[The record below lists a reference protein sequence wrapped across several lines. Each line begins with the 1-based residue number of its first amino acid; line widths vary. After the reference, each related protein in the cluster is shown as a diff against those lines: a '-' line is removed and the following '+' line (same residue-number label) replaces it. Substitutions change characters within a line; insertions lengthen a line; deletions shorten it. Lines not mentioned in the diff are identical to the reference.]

1 MADYA
6 PKSHGITI
14 LKHGVSRAKSRKT
27 KNEKL
32 EGDLLV
38 SLPMSKAEEIIASDT
53 GFRKRAKSCRQTA
66 EELEWIL
73 NTEFLSPLML
83 RKVRKLAN
91 NLVVRTSA
99 IELL

>member
-6 PKSHGITI
+6 PKSHGITL
-14 LKHGVSRAKSRKT
+14 LKHGVSRAKARKT
-27 KNEKL
+27 QNEKL

-38 SLPMSKAEEIIASDT
+38 SLPMSKAEEIISSDS

-66 EELEWIL
+66 EEIEWIL
-73 NTEFLSPLML
+73 NSEMPTRHNIKKM
-83 RKVRKLAN
+83 RKLAN
-91 NLVVRTSA
+91 NLVSRISA

>member
-6 PKSHGITI
+6 PKSHGITV
-14 LKHGVSRAKSRKT
+14 LKHGVSRAKARKT
-27 KNEKL
+27 TTNI

-73 NTEFLSPLML
+73 NTEFLSPLMM

-91 NLVVRTSA
+91 NLVSRTSA
-99 IELL
+99 IEQL